1 MSRQTAAAL
10 AAVVGLL
17 AGLGTLAGVV
27 LALRDE
33 SGEEAT
39 PPAASDTGLVETGET
54 DEAVVTEPS
63 SEERTLE
70 ITVEGFPNAVAV
82 GARGVWVVRDGRR
95 VIKIDPASGEV
106 IGRIGAGDEL
116 GSERPCGITV
126 SDGAVWVATLS
137 GNVARINTR
146 TNRLSRLIETE
157 EAACVAAGR
166 GGIWVTQPDRG
177 VVLRIDPATNEIAAE
192 IPLDGFPQGVAVG
205 FGSVWV
211 AAADPPDG
219 ANGGV
224 SRIDPRSN
232 EVVRTI
238 LVPNLPEFLATG
250 NGMVWATS
258 NNGTVAEIDPRT
270 NQLVSSIR
278 ITEGGRTT
286 IAVGGD
292 TVWASEIVE
301 TGESAPIVAINPEDG
316 QVRGPAL
323 EAVPSPL
330 GMAFGA
336 GALWITNY
344 DDGTVTRFQPL
355 P

>member
-1 MSRQTAAAL
+1 M
-10 AAVVGLL
+10 
-17 AGLGTLAGVV
+17 
-27 LALRDE
+27 
-33 SGEEAT
+33 
-39 PPAASDTGLVETGET
+39 
-54 DEAVVTEPS
+54 
-63 SEERTLE
+63 
-70 ITVEGFPNAVAV
+70 
-82 GARGVWVVRDGRR
+82 
-95 VIKIDPASGEV
+95 
-106 IGRIGAGDEL
+106 
-116 GSERPCGITV
+116 
-126 SDGAVWVATLS
+126 
-137 GNVARINTR
+137 
-146 TNRLSRLIETE
+146 
-157 EAACVAAGR
+157 
-166 GGIWVTQPDRG
+166 
-177 VVLRIDPATNEIAAE
+177 
-192 IPLDGFPQGVAVG
+192 
-205 FGSVWV
+205 WV

-301 TGESAPIVAINPEDG
+301 TGESAPIISINPEDG

-344 DDGTVTRFQPL
+344 DDGTVTRFRPL

>member
-1 MSRQTAAAL
+1 VSRQTAAAL

-33 SGEEAT
+33 GGETSE
-39 PPAASDTGLVETGET
+39 PPAASDTGLVETGLP
-54 DEAVVTEPS
+54 DDAVVTEPS
-63 SEERTLE
+63 PEERTVE
-70 ITVEGFPNAVAV
+70 VTVEGFPNAVAV

-95 VIKIDPASGEV
+95 VIKLDPATGEI

-116 GSERPCGITV
+116 GSERPCGIAV
-126 SDGAVWVATLS
+126 SQNAVWVVTLS
-137 GNVARINTR
+137 GNLARINPR
-146 TNRLSRLIETE
+146 TNRLSRMIETE
-157 EAACVAAGR
+157 QAACVAVGR
-166 GGIWVTQPDRG
+166 SGVWVTQPENG
-177 VVLRIDPATNEIAAE
+177 QVLRIDPVSNEIVAE
-192 IPLDGFPQGVAVG
+192 VPLEGFPQGIAVA

-211 AAADPPDG
+211 AAADPPEG

-270 NQLVSSIR
+270 NQFVSAIR
-278 ITEGGRTT
+278 ITDGGRTT

-301 TGESAPIVAINPEDG
+301 TGESAPVTAVNPENG
-316 QVRGPAL
+316 QVEGPVL
-323 EAVPSPL
+323 EDVGSPL

-344 DDGTVTRFQPL
+344 DDGTVTRFEPV